1 VRLSQTLAIIALLIG
16 FSSCGTGSDSDTKD
30 VSQDQLLASDLA
42 DLGSYKSAGA
52 IQYDQQNNG
61 IFTQIFGGTTSA
73 DLTNYLNTR
82 VHYYIDKDQDVSISP
97 ADFQNMGW
105 TQETLLKTLA
115 DTNNDATVC
124 AVNVSIEYWILG
136 LLNNTL
142 VTFNF
147 NDQNVPLT
155 SARTGIVV
163 LGDGYSDTIAIKD
176 GQGNSNTVSLPA
188 FYRQSILLHEARHSD
203 CTGGLSDFQL
213 SRISQETSAAEFSAN
228 DDAGTCGHL
237 HIMCPSGDYQGL
249 YACDD
254 EIYGAYG
261 VQDVFLDAAELQ
273 LQIDNPDSVE
283 DHLAIMMEVDT
294 KSRLLDDGRGAE
306 YPDMSSTDSV
316 SQ

>member
-1 VRLSQTLAIIALLIG
+1 VRLFQTLAIIALLMS
-16 FSSCGTGSDSDTKD
+16 FSGCGTGSDPDTKD
-30 VSQDQLLASDLA
+30 VPQDQLLSADLA
-42 DLGSYKSAGA
+42 DLGNYKSAGA

-97 ADFQNMGW
+97 SDFQNMGW
-105 TQETLLKTLA
+105 TQETLLKSLA
-115 DTNNDATVC
+115 DTNSDATVC

-136 LLNNTL
+136 LINNVL
-142 VTFNF
+142 VNFEFN
-147 NDQNVPLT
+147 NQTVPLT

-163 LGDGYSDTIAIKD
+163 LGDGYSNTIAFKD
-176 GQGNSNTVSLPA
+176 SQGNSSQVSLPA

-203 CTGGLSDFQL
+203 CTGGLSEWQL

-228 DDAGTCGHL
+228 DDAGDCGHL
-237 HIMCPSGDYQGL
+237 HIACPSGDYKGL

-254 EIYGAYG
+254 ETYGAYG
-261 VQDVFLDAAELQ
+261 VQAVFLTAAMYQLEADNEDDSLAQIMEL
-273 LQIDNPDSVE
+273 
-283 DHLAIMMEVDT
+283 DT
-294 KSRLLDDGRGAE
+294 YSRLLNDGSKGVE

-316 SQ
+316 SP

>member
-42 DLGSYKSAGA
+42 DLGNYKSAGA

-163 LGDGYSDTIAIKD
+163 LGDGYSDTIAIKFCFMKPD
-176 GQGNSNTVSLPA
+176 TRIAPAVCPIFSSVELARKQALPSLARMTTQEPVAIFTSCVRRVIIRGFMRVTTKFMELTAFKTFSLMQPNSN
-188 FYRQSILLHEARHSD
+188 FRSI
-203 CTGGLSDFQL
+203 
-213 SRISQETSAAEFSAN
+213 IP
-228 DDAGTCGHL
+228 
-237 HIMCPSGDYQGL
+237 I
-249 YACDD
+249 
-254 EIYGAYG
+254 
-261 VQDVFLDAAELQ
+261 V
-273 LQIDNPDSVE
+273 
-283 DHLAIMMEVDT
+283 
-294 KSRLLDDGRGAE
+294 
-306 YPDMSSTDSV
+306 
-316 SQ
+316 